1 MENRTGGGGL
11 VGTDYVARA
20 APDGYTLLMYADANA
35 IAPAIY
41 KKLNHDP
48 VKDFA
53 PITNT
58 ILGTH
63 LIVGHPS
70 VAANTLQGADRPREA
85 RAGSNLTF
93 GSPGTGTPQHLAG
106 ELFKQQAGKLDITHV
121 PYRGGGQL
129 ITDLVGGQVPLG
141 LIGLPPTLPHIKAGK
156 LKVFAVTARKRSPSL
171 PDVPTVEEAGLA
183 GYETIQWFGPV
194 APAGTPKPVIDKLFE
209 RFREGAAAPERGRA
223 PDKRRARGGAERLA
237 RGLRRVHPRRG
248 RALAGDRQGRRRRAP
263 VRMSSEPNILFIT
276 SDQQRG
282 DCYGFEGRKV
292 KTPHLDAMARAGTR
306 FSACITPNLV
316 CQPSRAS
323 ILTGLLPLHAR
334 RLRQRHRPR
343 SEGRRGGLRRRVR
356 EAPAIAP
363 ATSARRISPP
373 RTPSS
378 PPARRSAATAT
389 RTRTGPALTWASST
403 SS

>member
-1 MENRTGGGGL
+1 MKLAISALLLAVAPLYAQAQQFPVKPIHLVAPYAAGGAMDLTARSLAAVMSETIGQPVVVENRTGAGGL
-11 VGTDYVARA
+11 VGTDYVAKA

-63 LIVGHPS
+63 IIVGHPS
-70 VAANTLQGADRPREA
+70 VPANDLKELIALAKKQH
-85 RAGSNLTF
+85 LTF

-106 ELFKQQAGKLDITHV
+106 ELFKQQAGGLDIQHV

-141 LIGLPPTLPHIKAGK
+141 LIGLPPTLPHIRAGR

-194 APAGTPKPVIDKLFE
+194 APAGTPKPVIDKLFQH
-209 RFREGAAAPERGRA
+209 FVQALKNPAVI
-223 PDKRRARGGAERLA
+223 ERLTKAGLEVAPSASPEAYGEFIRAEVA
-237 RGLRRVHPRRG
+237 RW
-248 RALAGDRQGRRRRAP
+248 
-263 VRMSSEPNILFIT
+263 
-276 SDQQRG
+276 
-282 DCYGFEGRKV
+282 
-292 KTPHLDAMARAGTR
+292 
-306 FSACITPNLV
+306 
-316 CQPSRAS
+316 
-323 ILTGLLPLHAR
+323 
-334 RLRQRHRPR
+334 
-343 SEGRRGGLRRRVR
+343 
-356 EAPAIAP
+356 PAIVK
-363 ATSARRISPP
+363 
-373 RTPSS
+373 
-378 PPARRSAATAT
+378 AA
-389 RTRTGPALTWASST
+389 GIELQ
-403 SS
+403 

>member
-1 MENRTGGGGL
+1 MIRNLLAVLLVAVAPATLAQTWPAKPIHIVAPYAAGGAMDLTARSLAAVMSETIGQQVVVENRTGAGGL

-20 APDGYTLLMYADANA
+20 TPDGYTLLMYADANA

-63 LIVGHPS
+63 IIVGHPS
-70 VAANTLQGADRPREA
+70 VPANNLKELIALAKKG
-85 RAGSNLTF
+85 GSKLAY

-106 ELFKQQAGKLDITHV
+106 ELFKQQAGKLDIPHV

-129 ITDLVGGQVPLG
+129 IVDLVSGQVPLG

-209 RFREGAAAPERGRA
+209 HFVKALRHPSVG
-223 PDKRRARGGAERLA
+223 ERLA
-237 RGLRRVHPRRG
+237 KAGLEVAPSASPEAYG
-248 RALAGDRQGRRRRAP
+248 EFIRA
-263 VRMSSEPNILFIT
+263 EI
-276 SDQQRG
+276 
-282 DCYGFEGRKV
+282 
-292 KTPHLDAMARAGTR
+292 ARW
-306 FSACITPNLV
+306 
-316 CQPSRAS
+316 
-323 ILTGLLPLHAR
+323 
-334 RLRQRHRPR
+334 
-343 SEGRRGGLRRRVR
+343 
-356 EAPAIAP
+356 PAIVK
-363 ATSARRISPP
+363 
-373 RTPSS
+373 
-378 PPARRSAATAT
+378 AA
-389 RTRTGPALTWASST
+389 GIEPQ
-403 SS
+403 

>member
-1 MENRTGGGGL
+1 MKRLLLAALALPLVAQAQPFPSKPIHLVAPYAAGGAMDLTARSLAAVMSESLGQSVVVENRTGAGGL

-48 VKDFA
+48 VNGFA

-70 VAANTLQGADRPREA
+70 VPANSLKELIALAKSGA
-85 RAGSNLTF
+85 GKLTF

-106 ELFKQQAGKLDITHV
+106 ELFKQQAGKLDIPHV
-121 PYRGGGQL
+121 PYRGGGQM
-129 ITDLVGGQVPLG
+129 IIDLVSGQVPLG

-209 RFREGAAAPERGRA
+209 HFVKALRDPAVG
-223 PDKRRARGGAERLA
+223 ERLSKAGLEVAPSASPEAYGEFIRAEVA
-237 RGLRRVHPRRG
+237 RW
-248 RALAGDRQGRRRRAP
+248 
-263 VRMSSEPNILFIT
+263 
-276 SDQQRG
+276 
-282 DCYGFEGRKV
+282 
-292 KTPHLDAMARAGTR
+292 
-306 FSACITPNLV
+306 
-316 CQPSRAS
+316 
-323 ILTGLLPLHAR
+323 
-334 RLRQRHRPR
+334 
-343 SEGRRGGLRRRVR
+343 
-356 EAPAIAP
+356 PAIVK
-363 ATSARRISPP
+363 
-373 RTPSS
+373 
-378 PPARRSAATAT
+378 AA
-389 RTRTGPALTWASST
+389 GIEPQ
-403 SS
+403 